1 MFPTM
6 NNNQQRESIEDAF
19 KRIRS
24 MDASLDEQLQTF
36 SESVRKRRPE
46 FAGAIDRLVERL
58 RQSGAGESAPQPGEP
73 MPPFILPDENGH
85 MVSLQDLTA
94 EGSVA
99 VTFHRGH
106 WCPYCR
112 INADALAK
120 LHPTV
125 TELGAQIVA
134 ITPEVEHFTS
144 ELKSDAK
151 APFPI
156 LTDLDNGYAL
166 ALNLAVWIDDEK
178 RAAMIEAGCDISA
191 FQAND
196 CWTLPIPA
204 TFVVDAGGVIKERFV
219 DPDYRKRMPME
230 NIIAALRRG
239 GPR

>member
-1 MFPTM
+1 MM
-6 NNNQQRESIEDAF
+6 ADESLAEILERSTRRCRDADAPLAERLKLFAEDV
-19 KRIRS
+19 RS
-24 MDASLDEQLQTF
+24 LSPD
-36 SESVRKRRPE
+36 
-46 FAGAIDRLVERL
+46 FAEVVERMIGRL
-58 RQSGAGESAPQPGEP
+58 QSSGAGLAAPSTGEP
-73 MPPFILPDENGH
+73 MPSFLLPNQDGEL
-85 MVSLQDLTA
+85 VSLEQLLA
-94 EGSVA
+94 QGPLVIA
-99 VTFHRGH
+99 FHRGH

-120 LHPTV
+120 LHRTV
-125 TELGAQIVA
+125 TKLGAQIVA

-151 APFPI
+151 ALFPI

>member
-1 MFPTM
+1 MAENSLAEILEQST
-6 NNNQQRESIEDAF
+6 RRCRDADAPLAERLKLF
-19 KRIRS
+19 ADDVRS
-24 MDASLDEQLQTF
+24 LSPD
-36 SESVRKRRPE
+36 
-46 FAGAIDRLVERL
+46 FAEVVERMIGRL
-58 RQSGAGESAPQPGEP
+58 QSSGAGLAAPTTGEP
-73 MPPFILPDENGH
+73 MPPFLLPNQHGEL
-85 MVSLQDLTA
+85 VSLEQLLT
-94 EGSVA
+94 EGPLVIA
-99 VTFHRGH
+99 FHRGH

-125 TELGAQIVA
+125 AELGAQIVA

-196 CWTLPIPA
+196 YWTLPIPA
-204 TFVVDAGGVIKERFV
+204 TFVVGADGVIKERFV

-230 NIIAALRRG
+230 DIIAALRRDG
-239 GPR
+239 SR

>member
-1 MFPTM
+1 MP
-6 NNNQQRESIEDAF
+6 SI
-19 KRIRS
+19 
-24 MDASLDEQLQTF
+24 
-36 SESVRKRRPE
+36 
-46 FAGAIDRLVERL
+46 
-58 RQSGAGESAPQPGEP
+58 
-73 MPPFILPDENGH
+73 
-85 MVSLQDLTA
+85 
-94 EGSVA
+94 A
-99 VTFHRGH
+99 VTGA
-106 WCPYCR
+106 P
-112 INADALAK
+112 I
-120 LHPTV
+120 
-125 TELGAQIVA
+125 GAQIVA

-151 APFPI
+151 ALFPI

>member
-1 MFPTM
+1 MADDSLAKILERST
-6 NNNQQRESIEDAF
+6 RRCRDADAPLAERLKLF
-19 KRIRS
+19 ADDVRS
-24 MDASLDEQLQTF
+24 LSPD
-36 SESVRKRRPE
+36 
-46 FAGAIDRLVERL
+46 FAEVVERMIGRL
-58 RQSGAGESAPQPGEP
+58 QSSGAGLAAPAAGEP
-73 MPPFILPDENGH
+73 MPSFLLPNQDGEL
-85 MVSLQDLTA
+85 VSLEQLLA
-94 EGSVA
+94 QGPLVIA
-99 VTFHRGH
+99 FHRGH

-120 LHPTV
+120 LHPAVAT
-125 TELGAQIVA
+125 LGAQIVA

-178 RAAMIEAGCDISA
+178 RAAMMQAGCDISA

-204 TFVVDAGGVIKERFV
+204 TFVVGADGVIKERFV

-230 NIIAALRRG
+230 NIIAALGRD

>member
-1 MFPTM
+1 MANDSLAEILERST
-6 NNNQQRESIEDAF
+6 RRCRDA
-19 KRIRS
+19 
-24 MDASLDEQLQTF
+24 DAPL
-36 SESVRKRRPE
+36 
-46 FAGAIDRLVERL
+46 AERL
-58 RQSGAGESAPQPGEP
+58 RLFADDVRSLSPDFAEVVERMIGRLQSSGAGLAAPAAGEP
-73 MPPFILPDENGH
+73 MPPFLLPNQDGEL
-85 MVSLQDLTA
+85 VSLEQLLA
-94 EGSVA
+94 QGPLVVA
-99 VTFHRGH
+99 FHRGH

-125 TELGAQIVA
+125 AELGAQIVA

-144 ELKSDAK
+144 ELKLDAK

-204 TFVVDAGGVIKERFV
+204 TFVVSTDGVIKQRFV

-230 NIIAALRRG
+230 SIIAALRHDGSR
-239 GPR
+239 

>member
-1 MFPTM
+1 MTE
-6 NNNQQRESIEDAF
+6 NSLAEILEQSTRRCRDADAPLAERLKLF
-19 KRIRS
+19 ADDVRS
-24 MDASLDEQLQTF
+24 LSPD
-36 SESVRKRRPE
+36 
-46 FAGAIDRLVERL
+46 FAEIVERMIGRL
-58 RQSGAGESAPQPGEP
+58 QSSGAGLAAPSAGDA
-73 MPPFILPDENGH
+73 MPPFLLPNQDGEL
-85 MVSLQDLTA
+85 VSLEQLLA
-94 EGSVA
+94 QGPLVIA
-99 VTFHRGH
+99 FHRGH

-125 TELGAQIVA
+125 AELGGQIVA

-144 ELKSDAK
+144 ELRSDAK

-196 CWTLPIPA
+196 YWTLPIPA
-204 TFVVDAGGVIKERFV
+204 TFVVGVDGVIRERFV

-230 NIIAALRRG
+230 DIIAALRRDG
-239 GPR
+239 SR